1 MFKCARCG
9 EEKESVDPNNRRCR
23 SCDSVYQSKWRKLAK
38 ERARR
43 AAYNSGRSEMKSEIV
58 ATFRLI
64 GERDMN
70 GFTAAVIAGEM
81 KA

>member
-1 MFKCARCG
+1 
-9 EEKESVDPNNRRCR
+9 
-23 SCDSVYQSKWRKLAK
+23 
-38 ERARR
+38 
-43 AAYNSGRSEMKSEIV
+43 MKSEIV